1 MFRLVATGAVAALSL
16 RLLSFSATVNGDPTL
31 TPATVVAEVNGEKIT
46 YGEFTEKRAHN
57 LFQARDGFY
66 HQQVKVLDK
75 YKNNQDQKQQTQKER
90 DTDDQKQNS
99 QETSKMPPDPSE
111 EALRVYFE

>member
-66 HQQVKVLDK
+66 HQQVKVLDE
-75 YKNNQDQKQQTQKER
+75 YINDLVLKQQAQKEGVSV
-90 DTDDQKQNS
+90 DQLLNS
-99 QETSKMPPDPSE
+99 HDSSKMPPDPSE
-111 EALRVYFE
+111 EALRV